1 MLTAQTSSR
10 LENQPSS
17 PEAGTVGLA
26 PWDQRLWLEVAGAWR
41 HEHMRRLTV
50 RDVMTP
56 DVVTVRVDASF
67 KEVARLLDENS
78 VSALPVLDADGR
90 LAGVVSEADLL
101 PKEYRGVRPKPRRLT
116 SAARR
121 QETAKAS
128 GDVAGDVM
136 TAPAVTIDPDAMLAE
151 AARKMV
157 TEHVKRLPVVSV
169 GGDLLGI
176 VSRADLV
183 SAFLRPDYAIAAEI
197 EDELASRVLL
207 TESGAVAVRVVDGV
221 VTLTGQLD
229 RKSSVDIAEKVVR
242 EVDGVIDVKIELTHR
257 WDDSKL

>member
-1 MLTAQTSSR
+1 
-10 LENQPSS
+10 
-17 PEAGTVGLA
+17 
-26 PWDQRLWLEVAGAWR
+26 
-41 HEHMRRLTV
+41 MRRLTV

-78 VSALPVLDADGR
+78 VSALPVLDEEGR

-101 PKEYRGVRPKPRRLT
+101 PKEEYRGVRARPRRLS

-121 QETAKAS
+121 QETAKAA

-136 TAPAVTIDPDAMLAE
+136 TASVVTIEPDAMLAE
-151 AARKMV
+151 AARAMV
-157 TEHVKRLPVVSV
+157 NKGVKRLPVVSV
-169 GGDLLGI
+169 GGDLIGI

-183 SAFLRPDYAIAAEI
+183 RAFLRPDDAIAAEI
-197 EDELASRVLL
+197 EEELSNRVLL
-207 TESGAVAVRVVDGV
+207 TERGDVTVRVVDGV

-229 RKSSVDIAEKVVR
+229 RRSSIDIAEKVAR
-242 EVDGVIDVKIELTHR
+242 EVDGVIDVKLELSHR